1 MLWTCTRPDCVEDCL
16 PDRKL
21 IMTQKNS
28 SLATGPIV
36 EKFRHFE
43 TASRPPKWL
52 PPLREAG
59 IASFADQGFPTLH
72 DEDWRFTNVAPIVK
86 LPFHLAG
93 KAAVNGAESKVIDE
107 SVFARLPGHRLVF
120 VNGFFSAELSRIQ
133 PVSGG
138 VRIESLAAALVV
150 GQASCL
156 PTGWKPAP
164 HRKPSRPIR
173 AHGEQRLC
181 RAEPGVFLRRRVYF
195 CSARRR
201 GRRTGV
207 S

>member
-1 MLWTCTRPDCVEDCL
+1 
-16 PDRKL
+16 
-21 IMTQKNS
+21 MTQKNS

-107 SVFARLPGHRLVF
+107 SAFARLPGHRLVF
-120 VNGFFSAELSRIQ
+120 VNGFFSAKLSSISRF
-133 PVSGG
+133 P
-138 VRIESLAAALVV
+138 AARGSKVLPPRSVV

-164 HRKPSRPIR
+164 PSKTI
-173 AHGEQRLC
+173 
-181 RAEPGVFLRRRVYF
+181 
-195 CSARRR
+195 SANTRT
-201 GRRTGV
+201 RRTTPLPRSTRRFSPTARLFLFPPG
-207 S
+207 